1 MSFPLW
7 RLLRGLF
14 SEYKK
19 SVNTALLYSILFY
32 STLFYSILT
41 DLCTLSLFFC
51 FHVRICIDLHLFM
64 HVLMMLTMIRMIAI
78 ITTTTATSI
87 ITAVT
92 TTLTTITLTLL
103 TVGMMIEEPFQRALK
118 LEVFANTIRRDLSDL
133 LHVSNISPI
142 PLNIKSEA
150 LGV

>member
-1 MSFPLW
+1 MTP
-7 RLLRGLF
+7 
-14 SEYKK
+14 
-19 SVNTALLYSILFY
+19 T
-32 STLFYSILT
+32 
-41 DLCTLSLFFC
+41 
-51 FHVRICIDLHLFM
+51 
-64 HVLMMLTMIRMIAI
+64 LTM
-78 ITTTTATSI
+78 
-87 ITAVT
+87 
-92 TTLTTITLTLL
+92 L